1 MASLGNHPKLNIA
14 QCSVG
19 GGGRYLPQSG
29 MPFNWR
35 EDPLI
40 IHYREFIE
48 RKITSYL
55 AQEATPNFQSYGQ
68 RISQLSAE
76 FEIKLFTAAK
86 SKEDYMNVGTFVER
100 LQFLV
105 QDNYYNMLSVQQEAT
120 YATPSAFPTIA
131 APYPMEHM
139 KHNSAQYLNAV
150 TDSILAPS
158 TPLNLGNVDYFSGHQ
173 LSPDVM
179 PSLIGSQANGFTTGR
194 KRASQMI
201 SSLSD
206 QVTSKISLPVDGIH
220 NIKCDDSNLTF
231 SGSVLQYESEA
242 SFDSN
247 CKTQHF
253 IEAEY
258 DPVTSAKKMPS
269 YMPNLF
275 ALEGDSML
283 INSYGSNSVFKMLSK
298 PSSEVIDVHADLP
311 STVSQ
316 QCGQLQYVPNSRFNE
331 NSSGKRQS
339 CQRFAQDNVAEPD
352 FVETLGL
359 MPTSD
364 IDGQLSVGDDHVKI
378 LSCYLKLKN
387 NPKASGLGQDMF
399 LQCIHA
405 KSCNY
410 ACTCE
415 RLKLLLDHVDRCL
428 SPQCSICG
436 PVLNFNKDQQGNER
450 WNSRMNLEQMSIA
463 AKNRSSSVAPDLCPT
478 PSKVRK
484 LNSFSSKG
492 VPFSRSHEV
501 SLECSPKS
509 EQCSE
514 PLFSSNSG
522 DIELNIETDTPH
534 TQHSASICDLKI
546 DPLEEERRFSSENA
560 SPLSEDCVD
569 CKQNEVEP
577 ATTNEV
583 KQKALENLSSLSS
596 NCVTIVSEHQCT
608 SQINDAGIRND
619 SDGTKMDKTVEPL
632 ENTSAIGTFSKSIKL
647 KMQGLSL
654 TEFFTP
660 EEIKQHV
667 WSLKQNIDQT
677 VAEQEIGNTMNSCIS
692 ENVCQL
698 CNLDKLWFP
707 PMPIYCSACGSRIKC
722 RGTYYSM
729 LDENSGQVCFC
740 SACYNKSRGPN
751 KSKMEMKKND
761 VVTEE
766 SWVQCDKCEGWQ
778 HQICALF
785 NDKRDLG
792 GKAEYICPKCYLAE
806 LETGDCKPLPQTSC
820 FGASNLPRT
829 ILSDHLEQRLFER
842 LEKDREDRLKAAGK
856 DLDEVLGASD
866 ITVRVVSSVDKVLKV
881 KQQFQDIFPDKSYPA
896 EFPYR
901 SKVILLFQKI
911 EGVDVCLFGMYVQE
925 FGSQC
930 SHPNQRCIYI
940 SYLDSVKYFR
950 PETKSVAGEAL
961 RTFVYHE
968 ILIGYLEYC
977 KKRGFSTCYI
987 WACPPVKG
995 EDYILYCHPETQKTP
1010 KPDKL
1015 RQWYRSMLRKAA
1027 KEKIIVNSSNLYEQ
1041 FFVPNEG
1048 CNTKV
1053 TAARLPYFD
1062 GDYWSSVADSMIKKI
1077 EKECG
1082 GDLQKKVMKMTRRTL
1097 KAMGHTDPTVTE
1109 GDAKDI
1115 LLMHELGQT
1124 LSSAK
1129 EDFIIVYLQFICTH
1143 CHEVISSGKR
1153 WYCSHCKNFQL
1164 CEGCHDEDQ
1173 NPENT
1178 HISSSGQKHVLSQE
1192 AVDGVPTNTEDN
1204 DAIMNNCFLENRHAL
1219 LSFCQGNHYQF
1230 DSLRRAKHSS
1240 MMILYHLHHPIGA
1253 MVGTTCSL
1261 CLKDVAVDRQWK
1273 CNLCP
1278 DFIVCGTCYQRNGVG
1293 CHTHNLSQNL
1303 APTNPAEDTAK
1314 AKMVKELLDVL
1325 LHASKCRP
1333 METNPCNYPNCLL
1346 IRKLFSHTRLCNT
1359 RVAGGCKHC
1368 KKTWQVLKL
1377 HSQRCG
1383 DLNCCVPRC
1392 RDLKGLGKRQDL
1404 LNNNAKPPD
1413 TNPEVMH

>member
-1 MASLGNHPKLNIA
+1 MASLGNHPNLNIA
-14 QCSVG
+14 QCGAGGVG
-19 GGGRYLPQSG
+19 RRLPQSG
-29 MPFNWR
+29 MPLNWR
-35 EDPLI
+35 ADPLI
-40 IHYREFIE
+40 AHI
-48 RKITSYL
+48 RKSITRNIANYL
-55 AQEATPNFQSYGQ
+55 LAKGATPGLGVYGQ
-68 RISQLSAE
+68 QISQLSAE
-76 FEIKLFTAAK
+76 FESILFSSAV
-86 SKEDYMNVGTFVER
+86 SKEDYLSQETFGER
-100 LQFLV
+100 LSSLIQ
-105 QDNYYNMLSVQQEAT
+105 NKYYGMLPAQQRAT
-120 YATPSAFPTIA
+120 YATPSVLPTFA
-131 APYPMEHM
+131 APPSQ
-139 KHNSAQYLNAV
+139 KHPKCNPSSHILNAV
-150 TDSILAPS
+150 PDSIIAPS
-158 TPLNLGNVDYFSGHQ
+158 TPLNLGSADYFSGSQ

-179 PSLIGSQANGFTTGR
+179 PNLIGSQENDFTRGS
-194 KRASQMI
+194 KRISQMTPA
-201 SSLSD
+201 LSD
-206 QVTSKISLPVDGIH
+206 QVTSNVPFLVDGIPS
-220 NIKCDDSNLTF
+220 IKCDDSNLTF

-247 CKTQHF
+247 SKTQYL
-253 IEAEY
+253 IE
-258 DPVTSAKKMPS
+258 
-269 YMPNLF
+269 
-275 ALEGDSML
+275 
-283 INSYGSNSVFKMLSK
+283 
-298 PSSEVIDVHADLP
+298 DLP
-311 STVSQ
+311 RTESQ
-316 QCGQLQYVPNSRFNE
+316 QCEQLEYGLKLHFNE
-331 NSSGKRQS
+331 TSSGKRLS
-339 CQRFAQDNVAEPD
+339 CHRFAQQNNAYVADPE
-352 FVETLGL
+352 FQEISGL
-359 MPTSD
+359 NTTSYMYS
-364 IDGQLSVGDDHVKI
+364 QLSGGDDQISI
-378 LSCYLKLKN
+378 LSCYIKFKYDPN
-387 NPKASGLGQDMF
+387 TSGLGQDPF
-399 LQCIHA
+399 LQYVHA
-405 KSCNY
+405 NMCNC

-415 RLKLLLDHVDRCL
+415 TLKSQLDHIDQCL
-428 SPQCSICG
+428 SPHCRFCRPLLCYHNNDRSRSKG
-436 PVLNFNKDQQGNER
+436 F
-450 WNSRMNLEQMSIA
+450 NSRIHLEQTSFGNA
-463 AKNRSSSVAPDLCPT
+463 ALKNCSFVAPDLCHT
-478 PSKVRK
+478 PSKLRK
-484 LNSFSSKG
+484 LNSFTSKG
-492 VPFSRSHEV
+492 APFSSSHPISHE
-501 SLECSPKS
+501 LSPKQ
-509 EQCSE
+509 EQCSG
-514 PLFSSNSG
+514 PLLSSNSV
-522 DIELNIETDTPH
+522 DTELNMETDTPH
-534 TQHSASICDLKI
+534 TQYSASICDSKI
-546 DPLEEERRFSSENA
+546 DISGEEQRLSSENA
-560 SPLSEDCVD
+560 SPMSGDFVD
-569 CKQNEVEP
+569 CIQNEVEP
-577 ATTNEV
+577 AVNDEV
-583 KQKALENLSSLSS
+583 KDKALENTSSPSS
-596 NCVTIVSEHQCT
+596 KCLTTLSEHQCT
-608 SQINDAGIRND
+608 SQTNDAGTSNYLE
-619 SDGTKMDKTVEPL
+619 GTQLDTTVEPL
-632 ENTSAIGTFSKSIKL
+632 ENTGATGTCSTSIKL
-647 KMQGLSL
+647 KMQGVSL

-677 VAEQEIGNTMNSCIS
+677 VAEQDIGNTVNNCVS
-692 ENVCQL
+692 ENFCQL

-707 PMPIYCSACGSRIKC
+707 PMPIYCSPCGSRIKC

-729 LDENSGQVCFC
+729 LDEYGGQVCFC
-740 SACYNKSRGPN
+740 SACFNKSRGAN

-785 NDKRDLG
+785 NDKRDFG
-792 GKAEYICPKCYLAE
+792 GKTEYICPNCYLAE
-806 LETGDCKPLPQTSC
+806 LETGDCKPLPWTSC

-842 LEKDREDRLKAAGK
+842 LEKDREDRVKAAGE
-856 DLDEVLGASD
+856 DLDDQVLGASD
-866 ITVRVVSSVDKVLKV
+866 LTVRVVSSVNKVLKV
-881 KQQFQDIFPDKSYPA
+881 KQQFQDIFPDQSYPA

-930 SHPNQRCIYI
+930 SRPNQRCIYI

-950 PETKSVAGEAL
+950 PEAKSVAGEAL

-995 EDYILYCHPETQKTP
+995 EDYILYCHPEVQKTP

-1027 KEKIIVNSSNLYEQ
+1027 KEQIIVNSSNIYEQ

-1082 GDLQKKVMKMTRRTL
+1082 GDLQKKVKKMTRRSL

-1143 CHEVISSGKR
+1143 CHEVIASGKR

-1164 CEGCHDEDQ
+1164 CEACHDEDH

-1192 AVDGVPTNTEDN
+1192 VVDGVPSDTEDN

-1230 DSLRRAKHSS
+1230 DTLRRAKHSS

-1253 MVGTTCSL
+1253 KAETTCSL
-1261 CLKDVAVDRQWK
+1261 CLKDIAVDRQWK

-1278 DFIVCGTCYQRNGVG
+1278 DFIVCGACYQRNGVG

-1303 APTNPAEDTAK
+1303 SPADPAVEPEK
-1314 AKMVKELLDVL
+1314 VNLVKELLVVL
-1325 LHASKCRP
+1325 LHASKCY
-1333 METNPCNYPNCLL
+1333 TTTTSPCNYPNCLL
-1346 IRKLFSHTRLCNT
+1346 IRKLFSHTRICKT
-1359 RVAGGCKHC
+1359 RVAGGCPYC
-1368 KKTWQVLKL
+1368 KKTWLVIKL
-1377 HSQRCG
+1377 HSLTCG
-1383 DLNCCVPRC
+1383 DPNCCVPRC
-1392 RDLKGLGKRQDL
+1392 RDLRGISET
-1404 LNNNAKPPD
+1404 KPPD
-1413 TNPEVMH
+1413 TTPEVRNMRLRVGTPLKVEGTTQRLHKDKAALR